1 MSLLSYQ
8 QKTHRVFNKF
18 FSSFLKDLKEV
29 NDDLRKNVKA
39 NYKVIDKTSPDYCVF
54 FKENMIEHVQSFI
67 DDTIDTDLK
76 DKYVCNGIVLG
87 DVLAGIA
94 SKSVEEQNII
104 KNYLYVLVLFAYMST
119 LDGEEALF
127 TQVVS
132 VLSSIQEGNITAYM
146 EGKESILED
155 DVKSLLE
162 KIREFGIPPQAPK
175 IDESPDPASL
185 FSMLGNS
192 KIADLAKEIS
202 QDIDVSSLKTEN
214 PEDMIKNMLD
224 FNSGN
229 NVLGNI
235 IQKVSSSLNNK
246 ISSGE
251 LKQEDLLGE
260 AMSMMNMFGGSGGSS
275 GGNPFASNPFFAQM
289 MKGMKSG
296 KATVRPD
303 VVRKQDARSRLR
315 KKLEARSQEQT

>member
-260 AMSMMNMFGGSGGSS
+260 AMSMMNMFGGSGGG

-315 KKLEARSQEQT
+315 KKLEAKNKPNE

>member
-104 KNYLYVLVLFAYMST
+104 KNYLYVLLLFAYMST

-260 AMSMMNMFGGSGGSS
+260 AMSMMNMFGGSGGG

-315 KKLEARSQEQT
+315 KKLEAKNKPNE